1 MKFLKIIRIQ
11 NLIMLAL
18 LQFIIRFVFL
28 KNQNVSLALANWQ
41 FCLLIL
47 STLCIAAGG
56 YIINDI
62 FDQETDEVN
71 NPKTR
76 IVGVSISESFAYNL
90 YVGFTIIGVC
100 IGFYLSNVIL
110 RPSFATVFIVLASLL
125 YFYATSLKQTLL
137 IGNIIVAFVL
147 SFSIIIIALFDMFP
161 SIDPENKPRMA
172 VLFGIMLDYAI
183 FAFMINFLREIV
195 KDLEDEIGDKSQ
207 LMNTLPIVI
216 GITKTSKFIAI
227 LSLIPIVLVSNYVYQ
242 YFFKN
247 NLLVCTLFGMFTI
260 IAPLIYFASKIW
272 FAKSKQDF
280 KHLSLILKIILFFGI
295 ISIALISFTIKNHA

>member
-11 NLIMLAL
+11 NLLMLAL

-28 KNQNVSLALANWQ
+28 KNQNVSLALDNWQ
-41 FCLLIL
+41 FCLLVL

-62 FDQETDEVN
+62 FDQETDEIN
-71 NPKTR
+71 NPETR

-125 YFYATSLKQTLL
+125 YFYATNLKQTLL
-137 IGNIIVAFVL
+137 VGNIIVAFVL

-161 SIDPENKPRMA
+161 SIDPENKPAMA
-172 VLFGIMLDYAI
+172 VLFGILLDYAI

-207 LMNTLPIVI
+207 SMNTLPIVL
-216 GITKTSKFIAI
+216 GTAKTSKLVSIFSI
-227 LSLIPIVLVSNYVYQ
+227 IPVVLVANYIYV

-247 NLLVCTLFGMFTI
+247 NLLICTLFGMLTI
-260 IAPLIYFASKIW
+260 IAPLIYFTTKIW
-272 FAKSKQDF
+272 FAKTKQDF

-295 ISIALISFTIKNHA
+295 ISIALISFTIKNNA

>member
-1 MKFLKIIRIQ
+1 MKFIKIIRIQ
-11 NLIMLAL
+11 NLVMLAL

-62 FDQETDEVN
+62 FDQETDEIN
-71 NPKTR
+71 NPETR

-100 IGFYLSNVIL
+100 IGFYLANVIE

-137 IGNIIVAFVL
+137 IGNIVVAFAL

-195 KDLEDEIGDKSQ
+195 KDLEDELGDKSQ
-207 LMNTLPIVI
+207 SMNTLPIVL
-216 GITKTSKFIAI
+216 GTTKTSKLLAI
-227 LSLIPIVLVSNYVYQ
+227 LSIIPVVLVSNYVYV

-247 NLLVCTLFGMFTI
+247 NLLTCTLFGMFTI

-272 FAKSKQDF
+272 FATSKQDF

-295 ISIALISFTIKNHA
+295 ISIALISYTIKNHA

>member
-1 MKFLKIIRIQ
+1 MKFIKIIRIQ
-11 NLIMLAL
+11 NLVMLAL

-62 FDQETDEVN
+62 FDQETDEIN
-71 NPKTR
+71 NPETR
-76 IVGVSISESFAYNL
+76 IIGVSISESFAYNL

-100 IGFYLSNVIL
+100 IGFYLANVIE

-137 IGNIIVAFVL
+137 IGNIVVAFAL

-195 KDLEDEIGDKSQ
+195 KDLEDELGDKSQ
-207 LMNTLPIVI
+207 SMNTLPIVL
-216 GITKTSKFIAI
+216 GTTKTSKLLAI
-227 LSLIPIVLVSNYVYQ
+227 LSIIPVVLVSNYVYV

-247 NLLVCTLFGMFTI
+247 NLLTCTLFGMFTI

-272 FAKSKQDF
+272 FATSKQDF

-295 ISIALISFTIKNHA
+295 ISIALISYTIKNHA

>member
-1 MKFLKIIRIQ
+1 MKFIKLIRIQ

-28 KNQNVSLALANWQ
+28 ENQSVSLTLNSWQ
-41 FCLLIL
+41 FYLLIL

-62 FDQETDEVN
+62 FDQETDEIN
-71 NPKTR
+71 NPETR

-90 YVGFTIIGVC
+90 YVGFTIVGVC
-100 IGFYLSNVIL
+100 IGFYLSNVID

-161 SIDPENKPRMA
+161 SINPENKPQMA
-172 VLFGIMLDYAI
+172 VLFGIMLDYSV

-195 KDLEDEIGDKSQ
+195 KDLEDEIGDNSQ
-207 LMNTLPIVI
+207 SMNTLPIVL
-216 GITKTSKFIAI
+216 GTTKTSKLVAF
-227 LSLIPIVLVSNYVYQ
+227 LCLIPVVLVCNYVYI

-260 IAPLIYFASKIW
+260 IAPLIYFMTKIW

-295 ISIALISFTIKNHA
+295 ISIALITYTIKNHA

>member
-1 MKFLKIIRIQ
+1 MKFIKIIRIQ
-11 NLIMLAL
+11 NLLMLAL
-18 LQFIIRFVFL
+18 LQYIIRFVFL

-62 FDQETDEVN
+62 FDQETDEIN
-71 NPKTR
+71 NPETR

-100 IGFYLSNVIL
+100 IGFYLSNIIQ

-125 YFYATSLKQTLL
+125 YFYATNLKQTLL
-137 IGNIIVAFVL
+137 VGNIIVAFVL
-147 SFSIIIIALFDMFP
+147 SFSIFIIALFDMFP

-172 VLFGIMLDYAI
+172 VLFGIMLDYAF
-183 FAFMINFLREIV
+183 FAFMINILREIV
-195 KDLEDEIGDKSQ
+195 KDLEDEKGDKSQ
-207 LMNTLPIVI
+207 SMNTLPIVL
-216 GITKTSKFIAI
+216 GIDKTAKLVSV
-227 LSLIPIVLVSNYVYQ
+227 LSLIPVVLVSNYVYV
-242 YFFKN
+242 YFFMN
-247 NLLVCTLFGMFTI
+247 NLLTCTLFGIFTI

-272 FAKSKQDF
+272 FAASKQDF
-280 KHLSLILKIILFFGI
+280 KHLSFILKIILFFGI
-295 ISIALISFTIKNHA
+295 ISIALISYTIKNHA